1 MRGGMV
7 LELNASDE
15 RGIAV
20 VREQIKTFAAT
31 KSLSSVGVGGP
42 AFKLIVLDECDA
54 MTNAAQSALRRVM
67 EKYVRNVRFV
77 LVCNYVGQIIP
88 ALQSRCTRF
97 RFSPLPIDALKSRLE
112 LAGRNEGLTI
122 EETAKNAI
130 IRLAGGDMRRILNV
144 LQAAAAS
151 ADNVITEDCVYAVTA
166 APHPADLD
174 RIFKTL
180 LDQTD
185 YAAALA
191 LLRQLQLSKGL
202 ALVDIVQAMFDRLS
216 QIAIPDE
223 MRLFATK
230 QLAEIEYHLAR
241 GATDSVQLPAV
252 VGTFFVARTFLKAQ

>member
-1 MRGGMV
+1 MV

-31 KSLSSVGVGGP
+31 KSLSSTGVGSP
-42 AFKLIVLDECDA
+42 TFKLIVLDECDA

-77 LVCNYVGQIIP
+77 LICNYVGQIIP

-97 RFSPLPIDALKSRLE
+97 RFSPLPFNALKSRLE

-122 EETAKNAI
+122 EETAKDAI

-151 ADNVITEDCVYAVTA
+151 TNNNVTEDSVYAVTA
-166 APHPADLD
+166 APHPTDLD

-191 LLRQLQLSKGL
+191 LLRQLQLGKGL
-202 ALVDIVQAMFDRLS
+202 ALVDIVQAMFDRLG
-216 QIAIPDE
+216 QISIPDE
-223 MRLFATK
+223 MRLFVIK

-241 GATDSVQLPAV
+241 GATEAVQLPAV
-252 VGTFFVARTFLKAQ
+252 VGTFFAARTFLKAQ